1 MKSFIESVIILKTH
15 VFRVLT
21 SFLFIFSGFIKV
33 NDPMGFGY
41 KLEEYFGVFGIDFLN
56 PIATGLAIFICVAE
70 MALGIALLLGWQKR
84 FTLWSLLLMMVFFT
98 FLTFYSAWFN
108 KVTDCG
114 CFGDFLKL
122 TPRQSFSKDVVLLVL
137 IGWLFWRQHNLLPLG
152 PSRVIT
158 PIFAVFS
165 LLSLGIGVYTY
176 QNLPLFDFLPY
187 AVGKSI
193 PEGMKVPDGAPQD
206 VYRDTWYYKVNGT
219 VQEFTTEQA
228 PWDIEGAEYVD
239 RKSVL
244 VSKGYQPPVH
254 DFSIS
259 NLDGEDYTEDFI
271 LADRCLLVTARVL
284 SDGPADAWPAL
295 RAMRSTADSL
305 GIRFAIL
312 TASTPEE
319 IQSFETTY
327 GLGWPLFIT
336 DGTTLKT
343 MLRSSPGLMYLKK
356 GVIMNKW
363 PASSLPD
370 PDFLRASDPSPF

>member
-33 NDPMGFGY
+33 NDPKGFGY

-56 PIATGLAIFICVAE
+56 PIATGLAIMICVAE

-122 TPRQSFSKDVVLLVL
+122 TPWQSFSKDVVLLVL
-137 IGWLFWRQHNLLPLG
+137 IGWLFWRQQNLVPVG
-152 PSRVIT
+152 PGRVIT

-165 LLSLGIGVYTY
+165 LLSLGVGVYTY

-193 PEGMKVPDGAPQD
+193 PDGMKVPDGAPQD
-206 VYRDTWYYKVNGT
+206 VYRDTWYYKVNGI

-228 PWDIEGAEYVD
+228 PWDIEGAVFVD

-254 DFSIS
+254 DFSIT
-259 NLDGEDYTEDFI
+259 NRDGEDYTEDFI

-284 SDGPADAWPAL
+284 SDGPADAWTAL

-327 GLGWPLFIT
+327 GPGWPLFIT

-356 GVIMNKW
+356 GVIVNKW
-363 PASSLPD
+363 PAANLPES
-370 PDFLRASDPSPF
+370 DFLLESASGLQ

>member
-1 MKSFIESVIILKTH
+1 MNSFIESVIILKTH

-21 SFLFIFSGFIKV
+21 SCLFMFSGFIKV
-33 NDPMGFGY
+33 NDPKGFGY

-56 PIATGLAIFICVAE
+56 PIATGLAICICVAE

-122 TPRQSFSKDVVLLVL
+122 TPWQSFSKDVVLLVL
-137 IGWLFWRQHNLLPLG
+137 IGWLFWRQQNLLPLG
-152 PSRVIT
+152 PGKLIT

-165 LLSLGIGVYTY
+165 LLSLGVGVYTY

-206 VYRDTWYYKVNGT
+206 VYRDTWYYNVNGA
-219 VQEFTTEQA
+219 VKEFTTEQA
-228 PWDIEGAEYVD
+228 PWDIQGAVFVD

-259 NLDGEDYTEDFI
+259 NTDGEDYTEDFI

-284 SDGPADAWPAL
+284 ADGPADAWQQL
-295 RAMRSTADSL
+295 RVLRSTADAL
-305 GIRFAIL
+305 GIRFAVL

-319 IQSFETTY
+319 IQSFETKH
-327 GLGWPLFIT
+327 GAGWPLFIT

-343 MLRSSPGLMYLKK
+343 MLRSNPGLMYLKN
-356 GVIMNKW
+356 GIVANKW
-363 PASSLPD
+363 PATSLPD
-370 PDFLRASDPSPF
+370 PNFLQASDPSH

>member
-1 MKSFIESVIILKTH
+1 MLKTH
-15 VFRVLT
+15 IFRVLT

-33 NDPMGFGY
+33 NDPKGFGY

-122 TPRQSFSKDVVLLVL
+122 TPWQSFSKDVMLLVL

>member
-1 MKSFIESVIILKTH
+1 MNSFIESVIILKTH

-21 SFLFIFSGFIKV
+21 SCLFMFSGFIKV
-33 NDPMGFGY
+33 NDPKGFGY

-56 PIATGLAIFICVAE
+56 PIATGLAICICVAE

-122 TPRQSFSKDVVLLVL
+122 TPWQSFSKDVVLLVL
-137 IGWLFWRQHNLLPLG
+137 IGWLFWRQQNLLPLG
-152 PSRVIT
+152 PGKLIT

-165 LLSLGIGVYTY
+165 LLSLGVGVYTY

-206 VYRDTWYYKVNGT
+206 VYRDTWYYNVNGA
-219 VQEFTTEQA
+219 VKEFTTEQA
-228 PWDIEGAEYVD
+228 PWDIQGAVFVD

-259 NLDGEDYTEDFI
+259 NTDGEDYTEDFI

-284 SDGPADAWPAL
+284 ADGPADAWQQL
-295 RAMRSTADSL
+295 RVLRSTADAL
-305 GIRFAIL
+305 GIRFAVL

-319 IQSFETTY
+319 IQSFETKH
-327 GLGWPLFIT
+327 GAGWPLFIT

-343 MLRSSPGLMYLKK
+343 MLRSNPGLMYLKN
-356 GVIMNKW
+356 GVVANKW
-363 PASSLPD
+363 PATSLPD
-370 PDFLRASDPSPF
+370 PNFLQASDPSH

>member
-15 VFRVLT
+15 FFRVLT
-21 SFLFIFSGFIKV
+21 SLLFIFSGFIKV
-33 NDPMGFGY
+33 NDPKGFGY

-56 PIATGLAIFICVAE
+56 PIATGLAISICVAE

-122 TPRQSFSKDVVLLVL
+122 TPWQSFSKDVVLLVL
-137 IGWLFWRQHNLLPLG
+137 VGWLFWRQHNLVPLG
-152 PSRVIT
+152 PGRVLA

-165 LLSLGIGVYTY
+165 LLSLGVGVYTY

-193 PEGMKVPDGAPQD
+193 PEGMKVPEGAPQD

-228 PWDIEGAEYVD
+228 PWDITGAEFVD

-259 NLDGEDYTEDFI
+259 NIDGEDYTEDFL
-271 LADRCLLVTARVL
+271 LAGRCLLVTARVL
-284 SDGPADAWPAL
+284 RDGPADAWEQL
-295 RAMRSTADSL
+295 RALRSTADSL
-305 GIRFAIL
+305 GVRFAIL

-319 IQSFETTY
+319 IKAFETAH
-327 GLGWPLFIT
+327 GIGWPLYIT

-343 MLRSSPGLMYLKK
+343 MLRSSPGLMHLKK
-356 GVIMNKW
+356 GTVVNKW
-363 PASSLPD
+363 PAGALPK
-370 PDFLRASDPSPF
+370 PDFLLQSNPVF

>member
-1 MKSFIESVIILKTH
+1 MNSFIESVIILKTH

-21 SFLFIFSGFIKV
+21 SCLFMFSGFIKV
-33 NDPMGFGY
+33 NDPKGFGY

-56 PIATGLAIFICVAE
+56 PIATGLAICICVAE

-122 TPRQSFSKDVVLLVL
+122 TPWQSFSKDVVLLVL
-137 IGWLFWRQHNLLPLG
+137 IGWLFWRQQNLLPLG
-152 PSRVIT
+152 PGKLIT

-165 LLSLGIGVYTY
+165 LLSLGVGVYTY

-206 VYRDTWYYKVNGT
+206 VYRDTWYYNVNGA
-219 VQEFTTEQA
+219 VKEFTTEQA
-228 PWDIEGAEYVD
+228 PWDIQGAVFVD

-259 NLDGEDYTEDFI
+259 NTDGQDYTEDFI

-284 SDGPADAWPAL
+284 ADGPADAWQQL
-295 RAMRSTADSL
+295 RVLRSTADAL
-305 GIRFAIL
+305 GIRFAVL

-319 IQSFETTY
+319 IQSFETKH
-327 GLGWPLFIT
+327 GAGWPLFIT

-343 MLRSSPGLMYLKK
+343 MLRSNPGLMYLKN
-356 GVIMNKW
+356 GVVANKW
-363 PASSLPD
+363 PATSLPD
-370 PDFLRASDPSPF
+370 PNFLQASDPSH